1 MPERMRRVGCAR
13 TLGCTKGAMTR
24 TWIVAVLVASS
35 VAAGGCDLG
44 GESDKA
50 GGERRPEAVVL
61 TLANHEDSSLDLDEF
76 AHQVERLSNGSVRIE
91 FRNRWRE
98 TTVDYE
104 PRTIEDVRAGK
115 ADLAKV
121 SARAFDV
128 VGVKSLQPYVA
139 PFAVDSYA
147 LQREV
152 LHSALQE
159 RMLGGVERLDLV
171 GIALLPGELRKPV
184 GLSRPLVEARDYRG
198 ATIATR
204 LSELGLRTFRA
215 LGATGEAIV
224 PGSDTSPFD
233 GFETDITGL
242 QDDYDGAPRTLA
254 ANVNL
259 WPRALV
265 IVMNAEAYERLSE
278 DQQEALRAAGR
289 AATDPALQHIRER
302 EREALGIVCR
312 RAEPILRSATRSQ
325 LEGLR
330 TATSSL
336 ARTLERDPESRAIVR
351 QIAAM
356 RPEVEP
362 EPAPACPREERPSAA
377 EGETPVDGVWRM
389 ITTAD
394 ELSRVAAPGD
404 VVPEN
409 WGESTFA
416 LIAGRF
422 AFTTESRD
430 ACIWAYGRY
439 SVKGSLVEWT
449 VEDGGGISPNDALNT
464 PGEKYRFQ
472 WSRYRDRLTL
482 MPVKGAISPEPMLV
496 KPWRLL
502 DREPSLG
509 ALSSRCAPPREALQP

>member
-1 MPERMRRVGCAR
+1 
-13 TLGCTKGAMTR
+13 MTR

-35 VAAGGCDLG
+35 AGAWGCSLG
-44 GESDKA
+44 GDSDKA

-61 TLANHEDSSLDLDEF
+61 TLANHEESSLDLDEF
-76 AHQVERLSNGSVRIE
+76 AREVERLSTGSVQIQ

-98 TTVDYE
+98 SDVDYE
-104 PRTIEDVRAGK
+104 PRTIEDVRDGK

-121 SARAFDV
+121 SARAFDL

-152 LHSALQE
+152 LHSALPE

-184 GLSRPLVEARDYRG
+184 GVSRPLVEARDYRG
-198 ATIATR
+198 AMIATR

-215 LGATGEAIV
+215 LGATGEAVV
-224 PGSDTSPFD
+224 PGRDVSSFD
-233 GFETDITGL
+233 GFETDISGL

-265 IVMNAEAYERLSE
+265 IVMDRDAYEGLSD
-278 DQQEALRAAGR
+278 DQREALRAGGR
-289 AATDPALQHIRER
+289 AAIDSALQHIRER

-312 RAEPILRSATRSQ
+312 RAEPMLRSATRSQ
-325 LEGLR
+325 LEALR
-330 TATSSL
+330 AATRRL
-336 ARTLERDPESRAIVR
+336 TYGLERERETRHIV
-351 QIAAM
+351 QEIAAM
-356 RPEVEP
+356 RAEVDP
-362 EPAPACPREERPSAA
+362 EPAPTCAA
-377 EGETPVDGVWRM
+377 EDRERAVMDATPIDGLWRM
-389 ITTAD
+389 NTTSD
-394 ELSRVAAPGD
+394 ELARIATPGD

-416 LIAGRF
+416 LAAGRF
-422 AFTTESRD
+422 AFTTENRD

-439 SVKGSLVEWT
+439 AVRGSLVEWT
-449 VEDGGGISPNDALNT
+449 VEDGGGISPNDFLNR
-464 PGEKYRFQ
+464 PGEQYRFR

-482 MPVKGAISPEPMLV
+482 TPVKGAISPEPMRV
-496 KPWRLL
+496 KPWRLV
-502 DREPSLG
+502 DREPSVG
-509 ALSSRCAPPREALQP
+509 ALSSRCAPPHEALQS

>member
-1 MPERMRRVGCAR
+1 
-13 TLGCTKGAMTR
+13 MTR
-24 TWIVAVLVASS
+24 TWIVAVLIVSS
-35 VAAGGCDLG
+35 AVAGGCSLG
-44 GESDKA
+44 GGSDKA
-50 GGERRPEAVVL
+50 GGERDAKAIEL
-61 TLANHEDSSLDLDEF
+61 TLANHEESSLDLDEF
-76 AHQVERLSNGSVRIE
+76 AREVERLSNGSMRIR

-98 TTVDYE
+98 SDVDYE
-104 PRTIEDVRAGK
+104 PRTIEDVRDGK
-115 ADLAKV
+115 ADLAKI

-128 VGVKSLQPYVA
+128 VGVGSLQPYVA

-152 LHSALQE
+152 LHSGLPE

-184 GLSRPLVEARDYRG
+184 GVSRPLVSAADYRG

-224 PGSDTSPFD
+224 PGSDTSSFD

-242 QDDYDGAPRTLA
+242 QDDYDGAPRTLT

-265 IVMNAEAYERLSE
+265 IVMNRHAYEGLSD
-278 DQQEALRAAGR
+278 DQREALRAAGR
-289 AATDPALQHIRER
+289 AAVDPALQHIRER

-312 RAEPILRSATRSQ
+312 RAEPIVRSATRSQ
-325 LEGLR
+325 LDALR
-330 TATSSL
+330 IATSSL
-336 ARTLERDPESRAIVR
+336 TRNLEHDPQTRDSVR
-351 QIAAM
+351 EIGAM
-356 RPEVEP
+356 RAEVEP
-362 EPAPACPREERPSAA
+362 ESAPACRREQRQSTA
-377 EGETPVDGVWRM
+377 EHDTPVDGLWRM
-389 ITTAD
+389 NTTAD
-394 ELSRVAAPGD
+394 ELARIAAPGD

-416 LIAGRF
+416 LVAGRF

-439 SVKGSLVEWT
+439 AVKGSAVDWT
-449 VEDGGGISPNDALNT
+449 VEDGGGISPNGALNT
-464 PGEKYRFQ
+464 PGEKYSFK

-482 MPVKGAISPEPMLV
+482 APVKGAISPEPMRV
-496 KPWRLL
+496 EPWRLMA
-502 DREPSLG
+502 REPSRD

>member
-1 MPERMRRVGCAR
+1 
-13 TLGCTKGAMTR
+13 MTR

-35 VAAGGCDLG
+35 AAAGGCSLG
-44 GESDKA
+44 GGSDKA
-50 GGERRPEAVVL
+50 GGERRSDAVVL
-61 TLANHEDSSLDLDEF
+61 TLANHEESSLDLDEF
-76 AHQVERLSNGSVRIE
+76 AREVERLSKGSVRIQ

-98 TTVDYE
+98 SDVDYE
-104 PRTIEDVRAGK
+104 PRTIEDVRDGK

-128 VGVKSLQPYVA
+128 VGVMSLQPYVA

-152 LHSALQE
+152 LHSSLSE

-184 GLSRPLVEARDYRG
+184 GVSRPLIGPRDYRD

-215 LGATGEAIV
+215 LGATGEAVV
-224 PGSDTSPFD
+224 PGSDVSSLD

-265 IVMNAEAYERLSE
+265 IVMNRDAYERLTD
-278 DQQEALRAAGR
+278 DQREALRAAGR
-289 AATDPALQHIRER
+289 AAIDPAVQHIRER

-325 LEGLR
+325 LDALG

-336 ARTLERDPESRAIVR
+336 RRSLERDPVTRDIVR
-351 QIAAM
+351 VIAAM
-356 RPEVEP
+356 RAEVDA
-362 EPAPACPREERPSAA
+362 EPAPACPREDRERTPGGA
-377 EGETPVDGVWRM
+377 TPVDGLWRM
-389 ITTAD
+389 NTTAD
-394 ELSRVAAPGD
+394 DLARIAAPGD

-416 LIAGRF
+416 LVAGRF
-422 AFTTESRD
+422 AFTTENRD
-430 ACIWAYGRY
+430 ACVWAYGSY
-439 SVKGSLVEWT
+439 AVKGSLVEWT
-449 VEDGGGISPNDALNT
+449 VEDGGGISPNDFLNT
-464 PGEKYRFQ
+464 PGELYRFR

-482 MPVKGAISPEPMLV
+482 TPVKGALSPEPMRV
-496 KPWRLL
+496 KPWRLV
-502 DREPSLG
+502 DAEPSLG
-509 ALSSRCAPPREALQP
+509 ALSSRCAPPRAALQP

>member
-1 MPERMRRVGCAR
+1 M
-13 TLGCTKGAMTR
+13 KR

-35 VAAGGCDLG
+35 AVAGGCSLG

-50 GGERRPEAVVL
+50 GGERRPDAIVL
-61 TLANHEDSSLDLDEF
+61 TLANHEESSLDLDEF
-76 AHQVERLSNGSVRIE
+76 AREVERLSKGSIQIR

-98 TTVDYE
+98 SDVDYE
-104 PRTIEDVRAGK
+104 PRTIADVRDGK
-115 ADLAKV
+115 ADLAKI

-152 LHSALQE
+152 LQSALPE
-159 RMLGGVERLDLV
+159 RMLDGVERLDLV

-184 GLSRPLVEARDYRG
+184 GVSRPLVEMADYRG
-198 ATIATR
+198 ARIATR

-224 PGSDTSPFD
+224 PGSDTSSFD

-242 QDDYDGAPRTLA
+242 QDDYDGRPRTLA

-265 IVMNAEAYERLSE
+265 IVMNRGAYGRLSDE
-278 DQQEALRAAGR
+278 QREALRAAGR
-289 AATDPALQHIRER
+289 AAIDPALQHIRER

-312 RAEPILRSATRSQ
+312 RAEPTLRSATRSR
-325 LEGLR
+325 LDALR
-330 TATSSL
+330 SATRSL
-336 ARTLERDPESRAIVR
+336 TRDLERDPETRDVVR
-351 QIAAM
+351 EIAAM
-356 RPEVEP
+356 RAEVEP
-362 EPAPACPREERPSAA
+362 EPAPACPRDDGPSTA
-377 EGETPVDGVWRM
+377 EGETRVDGLWRM
-389 ITTAD
+389 NTTAD
-394 ELSRVAAPGD
+394 ELARIAAPGD

-416 LIAGRF
+416 LVAGRF
-422 AFTTESRD
+422 AFTTENRG
-430 ACIWAYGRY
+430 ACIWAHGRY
-439 SVKGSLVEWT
+439 AVKGNVVDWT

-464 PGEKYRFQ
+464 PGEKYSFK

-482 MPVKGAISPEPMLV
+482 HPAKGAISPEPMRV
-496 KPWRLL
+496 KPWRLV
-502 DREPSLG
+502 DGEPSIG
-509 ALSSRCAPPREALQP
+509 GLSSRCAPPREALQP

>member
-1 MPERMRRVGCAR
+1 
-13 TLGCTKGAMTR
+13 MTR

-35 VAAGGCDLG
+35 AAAGGCSLG

-50 GGERRPEAVVL
+50 GGERRPEAVAL
-61 TLANHEDSSLDLDEF
+61 TLANHEESSLDLDEF
-76 AHQVERLSNGSVRIE
+76 AHEVERLSNGSVRIE
-91 FRNRWRE
+91 FSNRWRE
-98 TTVDYE
+98 SDVDYE
-104 PRTIEDVRAGK
+104 PLTIEDVRTGK

-121 SARAFDV
+121 SARAFDL

-152 LHSALQE
+152 LHSALPE

-184 GLSRPLVEARDYRG
+184 GVSRPLVEARDYRG
-198 ATIATR
+198 AVIATR

-224 PGSDTSPFD
+224 PGSDTSSFD

-242 QDDYDGAPRTLA
+242 QDDYDGSPRMLA

-265 IVMNAEAYERLSE
+265 IVMNRDAYKRLSD
-278 DQQEALRAAGR
+278 DQREALRAAGR
-289 AATDPALQHIRER
+289 AAIDPALQHIRER
-302 EREALGIVCR
+302 EREALGILCG

-325 LEGLR
+325 LDALR
-330 TATSSL
+330 SATSSL
-336 ARTLERDPESRAIVR
+336 TRNLERDTETRDVSREIG
-351 QIAAM
+351 AM
-356 RPEVEP
+356 RAGVEA
-362 EPAPACPREERPSAA
+362 EPNPACPHEDRPSPA
-377 EGETPVDGVWRM
+377 EGETPVDGLWRM
-389 ITTAD
+389 NATAD
-394 ELSRVAAPGD
+394 ELARIAAPGD

-416 LIAGRF
+416 LVAGRF
-422 AFTTESRD
+422 AFTTENRD
-430 ACIWAYGRY
+430 ACIWARGQYA
-439 SVKGSLVEWT
+439 VKGSVVDWI
-449 VEDGGGISPNDALNT
+449 VEDGGGISPSDALNS
-464 PGEKYRFQ
+464 PGEKYSFT

-482 MPVKGAISPEPMLV
+482 HPAKGAISPVPMRV
-496 KPWRLL
+496 KPWRLV
-502 DREPSLG
+502 DQEPSLG